1 MYENRI
7 KHLEEEHHALDKK
20 IKGLEATGVYEDE
33 HLHELK
39 KQKLHLKDEIETL
52 HRKQQQY
59 NSKK

>member
-7 KHLEEEHHALDKK
+7 KHLEEAHHALDKK

-39 KQKLHLKDEIETL
+39 KQKLKLKDDIENL
-52 HRKQQQY
+52 KKKQK
-59 NSKK
+59 NHG